1 MSVFRLKFLK
11 EISNLF
17 TRDEELKKE
26 ITNQGSIRRVAFS
39 LGECYIRNHNYNT
52 WQYFL
57 QSVCKPML
65 MRPFFKYCKN
75 HRAELFISSRTP
87 KAMGWE

>member
-1 MSVFRLKFLK
+1 MSIFRLQFLK
-11 EISNLF
+11 EVRNLF
-17 TRDEELKKE
+17 TKDKICKREL
-26 ITNQGSIRRVAFS
+26 IVQDSIRRVAFS
-39 LGECYIRNHNYNT
+39 LGECYISNHNYNT

-65 MRPFFKYCKN
+65 VGPFFKYCKN

>member
-26 ITNQGSIRRVAFS
+26 ITNQDSIRSVAFS

-65 MRPFFKYCKN
+65 VKPFFKYRKN

>member
-1 MSVFRLKFLK
+1 MSIFRLQFLK
-11 EISNLF
+11 EVKNLF
-17 TRDEELKKE
+17 TKDEICKREP
-26 ITNQGSIRRVAFS
+26 IVQGSIRRVAFS
-39 LGECYIRNHNYNT
+39 LGECYTRNHNYNT

-65 MRPFFKYCKN
+65 VRPFFKYCKN

-87 KAMGWE
+87 KAMKWE

>member
-26 ITNQGSIRRVAFS
+26 ITNQDSLRKVAFS
-39 LGECYIRNHNYNT
+39 LGECYTRNHNYNT

-65 MRPFFKYCKN
+65 VKPFFKYCKN
-75 HRAELFISSRTP
+75 HRTELFVSSRTP

>member
-1 MSVFRLKFLK
+1 MSILQQQCLK
-11 EISNLF
+11 ESKKLF
-17 TRDEELKKE
+17 TRDEISKRKPKAK
-26 ITNQGSIRRVAFS
+26 NSIRRVAFS

-65 MRPFFKYCKN
+65 VNPFFKYCKN
-75 HRAELFISSRTP
+75 HRAELFVSSRTP